1 MGVMQQK
8 DMWQAHLEQYFINNI
23 IKVTPKSTWSFWGN
37 FAGNFKNK
45 KSAENACICEFF
57 VIKY

>member
-23 IKVTPKSTWSFWGN
+23 IKVTPKST
-37 FAGNFKNK
+37 
-45 KSAENACICEFF
+45 
-57 VIKY
+57 